1 MALAF
6 ETNRTFAMTPRAPKE
21 GDRQFWDKPAPLCDL
36 ADPVGEVFP
45 IVKAWFHVPDCVH
58 LNLSDVDVAE
68 GEMFEAGMVAAV
80 TLRKIQALR
89 LLSRPGVETSLAA
102 ILSLISD
109 VRSALGGM
117 LQQPA
122 GTQRGEADS
131 KAVETLCSHLEAAA
145 RSLGQTLKDVPISVE
160 IWLR

>member
-1 MALAF
+1 L
-6 ETNRTFAMTPRAPKE
+6 
-21 GDRQFWDKPAPLCDL
+21 
-36 ADPVGEVFP
+36 
-45 IVKAWFHVPDCVH
+45 
-58 LNLSDVDVAE
+58 
-68 GEMFEAGMVAAV
+68 

-89 LLSRPGVETSLAA
+89 LLSRPGIETSLPT

-109 VRSALGGM
+109 VRSALRGM
-117 LQQPA
+117 LHLPA
-122 GTQRGEADS
+122 GMGREEADS